1 MTAAQLLRQTCG
13 AATAGLS
20 CGGVAAPAELP
31 GTDVVGYVLA
41 DLALILLAA
50 RLIGGLFVRLR
61 QPRVVGEMIAGILIG
76 PTVLGGR
83 LAAEATRMGDPAQ
96 AGTGLTNAIYPLQ
109 AYAFLNLLGV
119 LALVLFTFLVGMEV
133 PQRLLA
139 GRGRQIVTVG
149 LATVVAPL
157 ALGAGVATVL
167 DEPGVWRVAE
177 LADGRAVPFTT
188 HVLVVGA
195 GLAATALPVIARILQ
210 GKDLIATQIGALG
223 LGAAAVT
230 TPLAFVVIAVATG
243 SGRPSDV
250 PAAIGTRL
258 VLAAALI
265 GVLFGVVRPLLAR
278 LLARKFRADR
288 PLDGGLLAVLLAGA
302 LLSALAADR
311 IGVHALTGG
320 LLFGAAVPQ
329 RDGLGA
335 AVIERL
341 QQFVMVFGIP
351 VFLAVS
357 GLQTDL
363 RVLRL
368 EHLAGIA
375 LFLLALLLGKGGV
388 GALVSRAT
396 GMTWHHAGAVG
407 AMLSCGGLVTLVI
420 ALVAQ
425 QAGMITQ
432 PMQIAFV
439 IAAIVTTLLTGPLLD
454 MFTRAM
460 RRLPP

>member
-1 MTAAQLLRQTCG
+1 M
-13 AATAGLS
+13 
-20 CGGVAAPAELP
+20 
-31 GTDVVGYVLA
+31 VGYVLA
-41 DLALILLAA
+41 DLALILLVA
-50 RLIGGLFVRLR
+50 RLTGGLFVRLR
-61 QPRVVGEMIAGILIG
+61 QPRVVGEMVAGILIG

-83 LAAEATRMGDPAQ
+83 LAAGVTSTGEPAQ
-96 AGTGLTNAIYPLQ
+96 AGTGLTNAIYPLP
-109 AYAFLNLLGV
+109 AYAFLNLLGL
-119 LALVLFTFLVGMEV
+119 LALVLFMFLVGLEV

-139 GRGRQIVTVG
+139 GWGWQIVTVG
-149 LATVVAPL
+149 LAAVAAPL
-157 ALGAGVATVL
+157 ALGVGVATVL

-177 LADGRAVPFTT
+177 LPDGRAVAFTA
-188 HVLVVGA
+188 HVLVIGA

-210 GKDLIATQIGALG
+210 EKDLIATRIGALG

-230 TPLAFVVIAVATG
+230 TPLAFVVIAVAAG
-243 SGRPSDV
+243 SAPASEV
-250 PAAIGTRL
+250 PAAIGARL
-258 VLAAALI
+258 AFTAALV
-265 GVLFGVVRPLLAR
+265 GVLFGLVRPLLAA
-278 LLARKFRADR
+278 LLARRFQPDM
-288 PLDGGLLAVLLAGA
+288 PLDGGLLTVLLAGA
-302 LLSALAADR
+302 LLSALAADQ

-388 GALVSRAT
+388 GTLVSRAT
-396 GMTWHHAGAVG
+396 GMTWHQASAVG
-407 AMLSCGGLVTLVI
+407 AMLSCGGLITLAI

-425 QAGMITQ
+425 EAGLITE

-454 MFTRAM
+454 VFI
-460 RRLPP
+460 RRDA